1 MSSRHA
7 GAHFIDPLHR
17 VVDGP
22 ALWEAYC
29 EGLKAQG
36 LSVDIIPVDK
46 DDWCWSSQNGMAHCM
61 CTKTI
66 LVEPSLLL
74 GIRWWVRWSRVF
86 EFSDSYSKA
95 ADARFSTAHT
105 HTDIL
110 GFKKQRHAQGRKNA
124 FLPSWPCFY
133 LIRCDCHMLMS
144 DYSAWGRTP
153 RWTRK
158 QNALLGIF
166 RHLGKMLLKQMHPE
180 SNLQHFPSQA
190 WVSRGDDERLECFFM
205 QHMDIWHLKKRW
217 LPVIA
222 NLVWAPFGGS
232 VFHFQYETW
241 SNFFGH
247 LWTHARKAVKWQASV
262 LSSLKMICLPAECHG
277 CRRQKTC
284 WMLYHC
290 QCHIMWFW
298 RFAFWSWIACLQ
310 LLRAIWSVF
319 THLNT
324 PMEEHAK

>member
-1 MSSRHA
+1 MRD
-7 GAHFIDPLHR
+7 FLR
-17 VVDGP
+17 
-22 ALWEAYC
+22 
-29 EGLKAQG
+29 
-36 LSVDIIPVDK
+36 
-46 DDWCWSSQNGMAHCM
+46 
-61 CTKTI
+61 
-66 LVEPSLLL
+66 
-74 GIRWWVRWSRVF
+74 R
-86 EFSDSYSKA
+86 
-95 ADARFSTAHT
+95 T

-247 LWTHARKAVKWQASV
+247 LWTHARKAV
-262 LSSLKMICLPAECHG
+262 LSSDKHLSWAVSRWSASPQNVMAAAGRKHVGCCITANVTSCGFEGLLFDLGLRVCSCFEPFGVFSLTWTLPWKSM
-277 CRRQKTC
+277 QNK
-284 WMLYHC
+284 
-290 QCHIMWFW
+290 
-298 RFAFWSWIACLQ
+298 
-310 LLRAIWSVF
+310 
-319 THLNT
+319 
-324 PMEEHAK
+324 